1 MNLKKCLRKCK
12 ISITKD
18 YCISCNRTLKE
29 IRMTH
34 ELEVI
39 LENIKK
45 NLRTQQDRLNS
56 IIEKVELSRQQT
68 ETIESKVI
76 DLLNELN
83 NKEEIN

>member
-1 MNLKKCLRKCK
+1 
-12 ISITKD
+12 
-18 YCISCNRTLKE
+18 
-29 IRMTH
+29 MTH